1 MLASFRP
8 IRAIMPTPQPKSNAK
23 ISGASPL
30 PGNGIRSGLIGVFI
44 LACLALPGVIW
55 RHHEQPL
62 APITPTITVSEAVSE
77 AVSQVVSQAVPEVVS
92 EVVSEAWL
100 EFLDPLFETVPFTA
114 AHSLDVHLG
123 IVRVGSEEA
132 DEVVQVDPFE
142 QREWWLH
149 SPAVDRLLLLEDQLT
164 PARRSIYSGQL
175 NYKVTPSFNFENREL
190 QLRGLVIRLWI
201 HF

>member
-1 MLASFRP
+1 
-8 IRAIMPTPQPKSNAK
+8 MPTPQPKSNAE
-23 ISGASPL
+23 ISGASPIS
-30 PGNGIRSGLIGVFI
+30 GNGIRSGLIGVFI
-44 LACLALPGVIW
+44 LACLVLPGVIW

-62 APITPTITVSEAVSE
+62 APITPTTTVSEAVSE
-77 AVSQVVSQAVPEVVS
+77 AVSHVVSEAVSHVSSEVVS

-100 EFLDPLFETVPFTA
+100 EFIDPLFDTVTFIA
-114 AHSLDVHLG
+114 AHPLDVHLG
-123 IVRVGSEEA
+123 IVRVESDEA
-132 DEVVQVDPFE
+132 EEVVQVDPLD

-164 PARRSIYSGQL
+164 PSRRSIYNGQL

-190 QLRGLVIRLWI
+190 QLRGLMIRLWI